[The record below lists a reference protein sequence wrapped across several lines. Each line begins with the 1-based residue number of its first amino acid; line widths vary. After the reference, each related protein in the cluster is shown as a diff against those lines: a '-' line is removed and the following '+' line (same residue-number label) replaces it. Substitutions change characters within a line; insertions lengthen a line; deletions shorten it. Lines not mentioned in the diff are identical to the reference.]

1 MPNPLN
7 LCFSKLKSSSSSSS
21 SSSTASK
28 TSKRSKPKNL
38 DMERRSSSQNTLL
51 FNSLYNSTTSDSDT
65 PTTPLRP
72 DISTTTANSS
82 SSTSSSPTSSSDRLD
97 LSSIFSS
104 HRFFFSSPGRSNAI
118 VEEAATLLGPGLA
131 VPTYS
136 GDPYTDFRRSMEE
149 MVVAQGLDVR
159 SDWDHLHELLLCY
172 LALNRKNTHQFI
184 VGAFSDLLVSLG
196 GRRESDDASSRR
208 RRRRK

>member
-7 LCFSKLKSSSSSSS
+7 LCFSKLKSSSSSASS
-21 SSSTASK
+21 SSK
-28 TSKRSKPKNL
+28 TSKRSKPKNPN
-38 DMERRSSSQNTLL
+38 MNKRPSQNTLL
-51 FNSLYNSTTSDSDT
+51 FNSLYNATSDSDT
-65 PTTPLRP
+65 PTTPLRL
-72 DISTTTANSS
+72 DISTSANSS
-82 SSTSSSPTSSSDRLD
+82 SSTSSSPSSSSDGLD

-104 HRFFFSSPGRSNAI
+104 QRFFFSSPGRSNAI

-136 GDPYTDFRRSMEE
+136 GDPYADFRRSMEE

-159 SDWDHLHELLLCY
+159 SHWDHLHELLLCY

-184 VGAFSDLLVSLG
+184 VGAFSDLLRSLTA
-196 GRRESDDASSRR
+196 GRRESQAATRSC
-208 RRRRK
+208 K